1 MFPLFLL
8 MLIVGISMFTARG
21 KFPDYLVRLAEICF
35 VFNIHVLIL
44 GIFLVTI
51 GFGFKKIKLL
61 ILFDYRHLPQYEN
74 RTNC

>member
-1 MFPLFLL
+1 MKNKKISKYLLIIGCCMFPLFLL

-51 GFGFKKIKLL
+51 GLVLKKLN
-61 ILFDYRHLPQYEN
+61 Y
-74 RTNC
+74 